1 MADINV
7 EQVKRAVF
15 YAHEDPAT
23 LAQVIVDVN
32 ASPGEGF
39 GNLSELK
46 TTNKTSAIAAIN
58 EVVDSVSTVR
68 TVVAGVSTV
77 ASGKAMVALFDGAAD
92 GATVAVDIPS
102 EIIAVF
108 AVVKASGAVATKF
121 LLDVTTDYTLDETK
135 KVLTCVTDQS
145 ANKLIVIYK

>member
-58 EVVDSVSTVR
+58 EVVDSVTAVN
-68 TVVAGVSTV
+68 AV
-77 ASGKAMVALFDGAAD
+77 ASGKAMVALFDGVAAE
-92 GATVAVDIPS
+92 ATVAVDIPS

-121 LLDVTTDYTLDETK
+121 LLDVTTDYTLDVTK